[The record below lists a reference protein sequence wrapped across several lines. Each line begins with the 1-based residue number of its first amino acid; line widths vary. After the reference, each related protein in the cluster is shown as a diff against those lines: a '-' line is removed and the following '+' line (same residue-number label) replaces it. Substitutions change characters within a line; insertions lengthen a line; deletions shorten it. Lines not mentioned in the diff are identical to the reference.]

1 MQLADRKAETAAATP
16 TEPARRSSCSPFE
29 RILGPLAA
37 VCSLLLS
44 LRTLAP
50 SLGGTID
57 SPEFQQAT
65 YSLSIV
71 HPTGYPLYLVLG
83 RLWIAV
89 FPFGDP
95 AYRVNLMSAIFGAL
109 AVWVLYETVRYLTGG
124 NLLAALGAAALG
136 AVQAIPWAISSVAEI
151 NTFNSLLTGLAFLC
165 AVLWATGRIPLP
177 LAAFAL
183 GLALSHHRTAALYV
197 PFLLL
202 SGLAALKWGSPKR
215 PNWRTALLSILL
227 LILPFAAYIY
237 LPLRGNT
244 TDWYSNSLAGFWLEV
259 LGESALPVIQG
270 ALSRPLVPRFR
281 ALLLGQ
287 VFTGWTGWA
296 LAGLGLLGL
305 VYVIWRLRK
314 RSSSQEKFRAG
325 SFILYAASFALGISF
340 ATLYDI
346 LDVTDYLGV
355 PIFMWCVL
363 AGAGIALL
371 ADVIPIAVSRLWLPQ
386 VSATAAWAALL
397 LALCVLTGFTA
408 FRSLHRTDLQVDFS
422 GLNRWTFWDSVKAQ
436 DHRMRTGGV
445 VIADW
450 PEANEALYLQHV
462 QGWRPDL
469 HFVKLDDIRPNDF
482 NQVDNWL
489 AQKQPVYLLGEHIDI
504 LSNFNSLRK
513 GEVWLLTDR
522 KPKPET
528 PPMQHT
534 LNRRY
539 GSSIVLLGYT
549 LDPEPP
555 TLAPGGLLNVT
566 LYWKTDVQVN
576 ERYVVFNHI
585 VDEQG
590 GKIGQKDD
598 EPGRGFNPTVYWEP
612 GQVVADTFP
621 IAIDPKASPG
631 TYRLVTGMYERITER
646 RLPATSQDGKSL
658 GDYPEVTT
666 ITVK

>member
-1 MQLADRKAETAAATP
+1 M
-16 TEPARRSSCSPFE
+16 
-29 RILGPLAA
+29 
-37 VCSLLLS
+37 
-44 LRTLAP
+44 RTLAP

-71 HPTGYPLYLVLG
+71 HPTGYPLYLMLG
-83 RLWIAV
+83 RLWITI

-109 AVWVLYETVRYLTGG
+109 AVWVVYETVRYLTGG
-124 NLLAALGAAALG
+124 NLLAAVGAAALG

-151 NTFNSLLTGLAFLC
+151 NTFNTLLTGLAFFC
-165 AVLWATGRIPLP
+165 AALWATGRVPLP
-177 LAAFAL
+177 LAALAL

-202 SGLAALKWGSPKR
+202 YGLAALRWGTPRRTSL
-215 PNWRTALLSILL
+215 RTALLSLFLL
-227 LILPFAAYIY
+227 VLPFAAYIY

-244 TDWYSNSLAGFWLEV
+244 TDWYSNTLAGFWSEV

-270 ALSRPLVPRFR
+270 ALGRPLVPRLR

-287 VFTGWTGWA
+287 VFNGWTGWV
-296 LAGLGLLGL
+296 LAGLGALGL
-305 VYVIWRLRK
+305 LYIAWRLRQH
-314 RSSSQEKFRAG
+314 RTPGEKLKAG
-325 SFILYAASFALGISF
+325 TFTLYAASFALGISF

-371 ADVIPIAVSRLWLPQ
+371 TDALPTLASRLRLPEL
-386 VSATAAWAALL
+386 TAGVAWVLVLAALC
-397 LALCVLTGFTA
+397 ALTGFTA
-408 FRSLHRTDLQVDFS
+408 LKSLHRTDLQVDFS
-422 GLNRWTFWDSVKAQ
+422 GLDRWTFWDAVKAQ
-436 DHRMRTGGV
+436 DYRMRAGGV

-450 PEANEALYLQHV
+450 PQANEALYLQHV

-469 HFVKLDDIRPNDF
+469 RFMKLDDIRPKDF

-489 AQKQPVYLLGEHIDI
+489 AQKQPVYLLGEHIEI
-504 LSNFNSLRK
+504 LGNFNSLRK

-522 KPKPET
+522 KPQPET
-528 PPMQHT
+528 PPMQYT

-539 GSSIVLLGYT
+539 GNSILLLGYT
-549 LDPEPP
+549 LDPDPP
-555 TLAPGGLLNVT
+555 TLQPGGLLNVT
-566 LYWKTDVQVN
+566 LYWKTDERIN
-576 ERYVVFNHI
+576 ERYVEFNHI

-598 EPGRGFNPTVYWEP
+598 EPGRGFNPTVYWQP
-612 GQVVADTFP
+612 GEVVADTFP
-621 IAIDPKASPG
+621 IAIDPGAKPG
-631 TYRLVTGMYERITER
+631 TYRLITGMYERITER
-646 RLPATSQDGKSL
+646 RLTATQDGQSL

-666 ITVK
+666 IIVK